1 MKKIIHIMLFI
12 SILIGDKKFW
22 DSHSAYILPKKRYE
36 IGLFQ
41 PFRYGYSDNL
51 EYSTYPL
58 WSIVMPNITFK
69 KRHNSFSGYQTASR
83 FKIFYPTPILNIV
96 AREGIG
102 GLIDP
107 NFTMPPMI
115 GISASWIM
123 TNPKPTTDI
132 TLNIGLDLGLNF
144 GEIDER
150 SNIDLPLI
158 YQRLGVF
165 HNGWGVHTGIDIQ
178 KQIHGPFEV
187 LMDVDLKALPWN
199 NSNKE
204 QSNLLKILGKY
215 AIEHKFL
222 LIYERSERFRILT
235 GYKFVHGKYPF
246 GTETRLL
253 PFIPMLDKWVP
264 IIELHWAGSRK

>member
-1 MKKIIHIMLFI
+1 MKKIIHLILFI

-22 DSHSAYILPKKRYE
+22 DSNSAYILPKKRYE

-69 KRHNSFSGYQTASR
+69 KRHNNFFDYQAASR
-83 FKIFYPTPILNIV
+83 FKIFYPTPLLNIA

-115 GISASWIM
+115 GISVSWIM
-123 TNPKPTTDI
+123 TNPNPSTDI
-132 TLNIGLDLGLNF
+132 TFNIGLDLGINF
-144 GEIDER
+144 GELDAR
-150 SNIDLPLI
+150 SNIDLPLL
-158 YQRLGVF
+158 YHRLGVF
-165 HNGWGVHTGIDIQ
+165 HNGWGVHSGIDIQ
-178 KQIHGPFEV
+178 KQIRGSFEI
-187 LMDVDLKALPWN
+187 LMDVDLKTLPLN

-204 QSNLLKILGKY
+204 QSNFSKNLGEY

-222 LIYERSERFRILT
+222 LIYEKSERFRILT

-246 GTETRLL
+246 GIETRLL

-264 IIELHWAGSRK
+264 IIEFQWAGSRK

>member
-1 MKKIIHIMLFI
+1 MKKIIQIMLFI

-132 TLNIGLDLGLNF
+132 TLNIGLDLGLNL

-187 LMDVDLKALPWN
+187 LMDADLKALPWN

>member
-1 MKKIIHIMLFI
+1 MKKIIQIMLFI

>member
-1 MKKIIHIMLFI
+1 MKKIIHFILFI

-22 DSHSAYILPKKRYE
+22 DSNSAYILPKKRYE

-58 WSIVMPNITFK
+58 WSIVMPNITLK
-69 KRHNSFSGYQTASR
+69 KRHNNFFDYQAASR
-83 FKIFYPTPILNIV
+83 FKIFYPTPILNIA

-115 GISASWIM
+115 GISVSWIM
-123 TNPKPTTDI
+123 TNPTPTTDI
-132 TLNIGLDLGLNF
+132 TFNIGLDLGINF
-144 GEIDER
+144 GELDAR
-150 SNIDLPLI
+150 SNIDLPLL
-158 YQRLGVF
+158 YHRLGVF
-165 HNGWGVHTGIDIQ
+165 HNGWGFHSGIDIQ
-178 KQIHGPFEV
+178 KQIRGSFEV
-187 LMDVDLKALPWN
+187 LMDVDLKTLPLDD
-199 NSNKE
+199 SNKK
-204 QSNLLKILGKY
+204 QSNLSKNLGEY

-222 LIYERSERFRILT
+222 LIYEKSERFRILT

-264 IIELHWAGSRK
+264 IIEFQWAGSRK